1 MPGLMPWGT
10 LVLGTLIL
18 VFIWTLHHHQYDRA
32 RDDVLATN
40 AAEHLNL
47 ATILAEN
54 FRQITDRAQAVV
66 GQAVAGLDEP
76 DGPWKLARWLAS
88 DPLFSRMGL
97 YDAEGRVLFSS
108 HAPLDDA
115 LAAETLD
122 ALHTHAQHFGFVPY
136 LAAGDPAAGDPAAGD
151 PAAGDPATGA
161 TAQPPD
167 WRLPLLVPLP
177 DEARQSVARIVRIDL
192 DIGYLARL
200 YQHIDFGS
208 SGFVQLL
215 DASGRERLRANGD
228 GVIHGGT
235 PLTASHTPSPELRAG
250 RYTSVADGLAYQSLF
265 RQLPELGVSLVVSQQ
280 YRDITAAIND
290 RESGHVLLNLI
301 MSGVVVLGFLS
312 VIHMLRR
319 QQDALLAL
327 RQSEQENRQLI
338 SRLETEHARSRQ
350 AASTDHLSGLY
361 NRRQFIEVATRTLA
375 EQRGRRRLAAVLFID
390 LDRFKSI
397 NDSLG
402 HRIGDLLLQAVAG
415 RIQTLLEP
423 GDEAARFGGDEFVV
437 LLAGN
442 RSEQQIDAW
451 AARLAE
457 HLSARYQLDG
467 TELHTS
473 PSIGIAIAPR
483 DAQEIDTL
491 IRYADG
497 AMYSAKRA
505 GRGQYRF
512 FDPSLNRVN
521 IQEFQFEQRFGEA
534 LRQHQFV
541 LHYQPQI
548 CVDTLEVCGYEALVR
563 WQHPEFG
570 LVYPD
575 RFIGVAER
583 SGFIVPLGM
592 EVLRLACR
600 QLAAW
605 RAEGLDTGVAVNVSA
620 LQLFQPDFS
629 AQVLRVI
636 AETGIEPRRL
646 ELEITETAVLD
657 REDVAIANLE
667 ALRDA
672 GLGISL
678 DDFGKGYA
686 GFAHLYSLPITK
698 LKIDRSLIAQLSNQ
712 HDDSLIVASTIT
724 LAKRLSLRVVA
735 EGVETR
741 DQLICLKLGGCDV
754 AQGYHFSR
762 PLPAEQVH
770 DFHDSFTTTPVA

>member
-1 MPGLMPWGT
+1 MPGLMPWAT

-18 VFIWTLHHHQYDRA
+18 GFIWTLHHHQYDRA

-40 AAEHLNL
+40 ASEHLNL

-66 GQAVAGLDEP
+66 GQLVSALDEP
-76 DGPWKLARWLAS
+76 DGAWKMVRMLAS
-88 DPLFSRMGL
+88 DPIFNRLGL
-97 YDAEGRVLFSS
+97 YDAEGRALFSS
-108 HAPLDDA
+108 HAPLSEA
-115 LAAETLD
+115 LPAE
-122 ALHTHAQHFGFVPY
+122 ALSALNAHRQRFGYVPY
-136 LAAGDPAAGDPAAGD
+136 LATRDGVAEGLSPS
-151 PAAGDPATGA
+151 
-161 TAQPPD
+161 

-177 DEARQSVARIVRIDL
+177 DEARQSIARVVRIDL

-200 YQHIDFGS
+200 YQHIDFGPT
-208 SGFVQLL
+208 GFVQLL
-215 DASGRERLRANGD
+215 DAGGRERLRANGA

-235 PLTASHTPSPELRAG
+235 PLTASYTPSPELRAG

-265 RQLPELGVSLVVSQQ
+265 RHLPELGVTLVISQQ
-280 YRDITAAIND
+280 YRDITAAIDD
-290 RESGHVLLNLI
+290 RESGHLLFNLI

-361 NRRQFIEVATRTLA
+361 NRRQFIEVAARSLA
-375 EQRGRRRLAAVLFID
+375 EQRARRCLAAVLFID

-548 CVDTLEVCGYEALVR
+548 SIDSLQVCGYEALVR

-605 RAEGLDTGVAVNVSA
+605 RAEGLETSVAVNVSA
-620 LQLFQPDFS
+620 LQLFQADFS
-629 AQVLRVI
+629 ERVLGI
-636 AETGIEPRRL
+636 LAEAGIEPRCL
-646 ELEITETAVLD
+646 ELEVTETAVLD
-657 REDVAIANLE
+657 REDVALANLE
-667 ALRDA
+667 ALREA

-686 GFAHLYSLPITK
+686 GFAHLHSLPISK
-698 LKIDRSLIAQLSNQ
+698 LKIDRSLIAQLSNA

-741 DQLICLKLGGCDV
+741 DQLIYLKLGGCDI

-762 PLPAEQVH
+762 PLAAEQVR
-770 DFHDSFTTTPVA
+770 DFHDSFTTTTA